1 MSEELKRGV
10 LKGRS
15 VGKKKSTPEEKEQ
28 HDRDFERILK
38 EFGVMKE
45 NESIKD
51 WKKNSEE

>member
-15 VGKKKSTPEEKEQ
+15 VGRKESTPEEKEQ

-51 WKKNSEE
+51 WKQNTKK